1 MANTRI
7 MIWFAFAAI
16 LYLNYEAWI
25 RDYQAP
31 ASTAA
36 VTTTAGS
43 APASKSLADTVPTA
57 PSTAAVPATTPSTAA
72 APGPSAGSPP
82 P

>member
-36 VTTTAGS
+36 RALATARS
-43 APASKSLADTVPTA
+43 ESL
-57 PSTAAVPATTPSTAA
+57 
-72 APGPSAGSPP
+72 
-82 P
+82 